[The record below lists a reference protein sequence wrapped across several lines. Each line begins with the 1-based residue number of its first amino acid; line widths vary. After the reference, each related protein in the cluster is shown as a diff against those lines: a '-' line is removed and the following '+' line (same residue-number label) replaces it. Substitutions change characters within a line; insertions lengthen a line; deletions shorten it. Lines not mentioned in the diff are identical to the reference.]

1 MSIESFCDDKLIYE
15 GRRAY
20 ICSDVDESY
29 KVIFVVTEKHSYS
42 LALIFVVHS
51 LVLPEYHLILLP
63 WMPITRNGIC
73 RVRVSIK
80 NSRLEYQGLAKVRLY
95 IPDLGRTG
103 RSMVD
108 DS

>member
-42 LALIFVVHS
+42 LAFIFVFHS
-51 LVLPEYHLILLP
+51 LVLPEYYLILLP
-63 WMPITRNGIC
+63 WMPITRYAYFTNPLLLG
-73 RVRVSIK
+73 VSTLLI
-80 NSRLEYQGLAKVRLY
+80 N
-95 IPDLGRTG
+95 
-103 RSMVD
+103 
-108 DS
+108 